1 MAKLTSLN
9 DLLIE
14 ELKDLY
20 DAEHQ
25 ITKALP
31 KMAAA
36 ASSPQL
42 KSAFTAHLAETEG
55 HIKRLEQVFNLLG
68 EKPARKTCKAM
79 KGLLEEGDEVLKE
92 DADPVVKDAALIG
105 SAQRVEHYEMAGYG
119 TLRTFALT
127 LGFDEV
133 ATLLQENLEQEGEAD
148 RKLTMIAE
156 SRINELAAK

>member
-1 MAKLTSLN
+1 MAKLSSLN

-31 KMAAA
+31 KMATA

-42 KSAFTAHLAETEG
+42 KSAFTSHLSETEG
-55 HIKRLEQVFNLLG
+55 HIRRLEQVFNLLG

-105 SAQRVEHYEMAGYG
+105 AAQRVEHYEMAGYG
-119 TLRTFALT
+119 TLRTFSLT

-133 ATLLQENLEQEGEAD
+133 ATLLQENLEQ
-148 RKLTMIAE
+148 
-156 SRINELAAK
+156 

>member
-9 DLLIE
+9 DLMIE
-14 ELKDLY
+14 ELKDVY

-31 KMAAA
+31 KMAKAA
-36 ASSPQL
+36 FDPKLQST
-42 KSAFTAHLAETEG
+42 FNAHLTETEG
-55 HIKRLEQVFNLLG
+55 HIRRLEQVFNLLG

-79 KGLLEEGDEVLKE
+79 RGLLEEGDDVLKE
-92 DADPVVKDAALIG
+92 DADSLVKDAALIG
-105 SAQRVEHYEMAGYG
+105 SAQRVEHYEMAAYG

-127 LGFDEV
+127 LGFDEI
-133 ATLLQENLEQEGEAD
+133 ATLLQENLEQEGETD

-156 SRINELAAK
+156 SRVNMGAR

>member
-31 KMAAA
+31 KMVKAATN
-36 ASSPQL
+36 PQL
-42 KSAFTAHLAETEG
+42 QTAFSAHLTETEG
-55 HIKRLEQVFNLLG
+55 HIQRLHNVFDLLG
-68 EKPARKTCKAM
+68 VKAERKTCKAM
-79 KGLLEEGDEVLKE
+79 RGILEEADEVLKE
-92 DADPVVKDAALIG
+92 DADPYVKDAALIA

-119 TLRTFALT
+119 TVRTFALT
-127 LGFDEV
+127 LGLDEI

-156 SRINELAAK
+156 TRVNEGAR